1 MKILYISQYFHP
13 EIGAT
18 TNRAVAIALALKD
31 AGHQVTMLC
40 EMPNHPQGV
49 IFPGYRGKFIAQED
63 YQGIPVVHLPVKASP
78 NKNFL
83 TRVLMYVSFSVSAML
98 YLALRRPSYDLLY
111 ISSPPLFVALCGLFS
126 KLIFPRRRVVFEVRD
141 LWPDSAIDLGEL
153 TNKTLIRVS
162 QALERSIY
170 HKSDLVVGVTQY
182 IRTVL
187 LAKVVPD
194 KKIVVNR
201 NGVDA
206 VILDAYRG
214 PKKKREEGP
223 FTAIFSGNMGLA
235 YDLEPVFRCADLLRD
250 EPVRFLLIG
259 GGPGKK
265 GLQRLSKQLKLN
277 NVEFRDPVP
286 MAELGPILAEADCG
300 ILCMKDLPVVNGAL
314 PVKIFDYMASALPIV
329 AGIKGEAADLITEA
343 QAGIICSP
351 GDSSGLAAAICR
363 LMSDPEKAVE
373 LGQQGRKY
381 VLERFQRKLLA
392 SGLVAELSSRFE
404 KPARQD

>member
-18 TNRAVAIALALKD
+18 TNRAAAIALAMKD

-49 IFPGYRGKFIAQED
+49 IFPGYRGKFIAQDD

-78 NKNFL
+78 KKNFL

-111 ISSPPLFVALCGLFS
+111 ISSPPLFVALCGLLS

-170 HKSDLVVGVTQY
+170 YKSDLVVGVTQY

-187 LAKVVPD
+187 LAKGVPD

-206 VILDAYRG
+206 VIVDAYSG
-214 PKKKREEGP
+214 PKQKKGEEP

-235 YDLEPVFRCADLLRD
+235 YDLEPVLHCADLMRD
-250 EPVRFLLIG
+250 ELVRFLLIG
-259 GGPGKK
+259 EGPGKK
-265 GLQRLSKQLKLN
+265 GLQLLSRQLKLN
-277 NVEFRDPVP
+277 NVVFRDPVP
-286 MAELGPILAEADCG
+286 MADLSPILAEADCG
-300 ILCMKDLPVVNGAL
+300 ILCLKDLPVLNGAL
-314 PVKIFDYMASALPIV
+314 PVKIFDYMAFALPIV
-329 AGIKGEAADLITEA
+329 AGIKGEAADLIIEA